1 VHKTLNFHS
10 PGRHLCLLSPNFHW
24 GTLIALLEV
33 SREKVRGQF
42 ILVLVESELH
52 SRITTP

>member
-1 VHKTLNFHS
+1 M
-10 PGRHLCLLSPNFHW
+10 HLCLLIPNFHC

-33 SREKVRGQF
+33 SREKVFAGQF

-52 SRITTP
+52 GRLTTP